1 MRVITGSARGRKLQ
15 SPRGSDVRPTTDT
28 VKESVFSIIQ
38 FEVEGCR
45 FLDAFAGSGQMGLE
59 ALSRGAQ
66 KAYFIDSSRSSMG
79 VIKKNIE
86 ICSFAS
92 ECAVTVQRDT
102 LGFLSST
109 SERFDIA
116 FLDPPYGT
124 GLLQKAME
132 LCAGITD
139 KYMICEHPSDEKL
152 PENVREFSLKK
163 NYKYGSITVSVYKKC
178 TLPCLKINKD
188 VE

>member
-15 SPRGSDVRPTTDT
+15 SPQGNDVRPTTDT

-59 ALSRGAQ
+59 ALSRGAE
-66 KAYFIDSSRSSMG
+66 KAFFIDNSRRSMS

-86 ICSFAS
+86 LCSFS
-92 ECAVTVQRDT
+92 GDRAVTVQRDT
-102 LGFLSST
+102 ISFLSST
-109 SERFDIA
+109 NERFDII
-116 FLDPPYGT
+116 FPDPPYGT

-139 KYMICEHPSDEKL
+139 RYMICEHPTDERL
-152 PENVREFSLKK
+152 PEKVGGLSLKK
-163 NYKYGSITVSVYKKC
+163 NYKYGSITVSIYTVQ
-178 TLPCLKINKD
+178 
-188 VE
+188 